1 MIGKLKLCSGT
12 EAIKKLKRK
21 GWKVMR
27 QKGSHVMLTKESY
40 AYTIAIP
47 LQKELGV
54 GLLNKILH
62 QAEISADE
70 FNEL

>member
-1 MIGKLKLCSGT
+1 MSVKLKLCSGK

-21 GWKVMR
+21 GWNVMR
-27 QKGSHVMLTKESY
+27 QKGSHVMLTKEGY
-40 AYTIAIP
+40 AYTLSIP

-54 GLLNKILH
+54 GLLNKILQ
-62 QAEISADE
+62 QAQIGVEE